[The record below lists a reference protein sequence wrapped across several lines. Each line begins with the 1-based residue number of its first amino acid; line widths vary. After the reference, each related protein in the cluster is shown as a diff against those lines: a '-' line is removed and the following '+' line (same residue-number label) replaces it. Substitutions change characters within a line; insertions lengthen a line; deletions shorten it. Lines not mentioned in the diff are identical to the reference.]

1 MTHGWNDGGGGGKN
15 VICEDHWVSN
25 MARKIH
31 TYENDQ
37 RKLKKTVTIGI
48 CWNSSPWVDKDKGE
62 SRSLPPVGKICFAD
76 KARPSIYIVNAC
88 TTAKIGEYIG
98 TILRSIKHIF
108 GKDTNIE
115 THGIGR

>member
-1 MTHGWNDGGGGGKN
+1 
-15 VICEDHWVSN
+15 

-48 CWNSSPWVDKDKGE
+48 CWNSSPHKDVNKAKGE
-62 SRSLPPVGKICFAD
+62 SRIFPPVGKICFAD

-98 TILRSIKHIF
+98 TILRSIKHVF

-115 THGIGR
+115 THGIGKSDILMSCIFSMILYYLINS